1 MVSLLLCFRKFL
13 PLPPPRSLY
22 PTSCQSHS
30 CSFPSTPPSSSRSM
44 TESRYL
50 LCCYRRPKNHPHS
63 REGRFR
69 GRFCCP
75 SLLAPLPPPSIAGRR
90 RRHKLVQ
97 TVHYYSGL
105 TDWSRVLW
113 NEEQPHR
120 RRGRRRGGGD
130 LMIHSLDALGQV
142 ARLPPPRNQKHHREE
157 GREGQEIMMWG
168 FRRN

>member
-13 PLPPPRSLY
+13 ALPPPRSLY
-22 PTSCQSHS
+22 PTSCQSHP
-30 CSFPSTPPSSSRSM
+30 CSFPSTPPPSSSRSM

-50 LCCYRRPKNHPHS
+50 LCRPKNHPHS

-97 TVHYYSGL
+97 TVHHYSGL

-120 RRGRRRGGGD
+120 RRGRRRR
-130 LMIHSLDALGQV
+130 LDDPLTRRAGAGSETSTIEEPKASQ
-142 ARLPPPRNQKHHREE
+142 RGREG
-157 GREGQEIMMWG
+157 GREGQEIMM
-168 FRRN
+168 